1 MIRRPPRLTRTG
13 TRVPYTTRFR
23 SSCGSGVS
31 RKLLATKIKSSRLKP
46 LPRECGHGSSGQQPA
61 HLAQRGHENLDL
73 LVRVVERQRR
83 AAGRSEEHTSELQ
96 SLMRMSYAVF

>member
-1 MIRRPPRLTRTG
+1 MRISDL
-13 TRVPYTTRFR
+13 
-23 SSCGSGVS
+23 SSDVCSSDLVMASCWSGFS

-83 AAGRSEEHTSELQ
+83 AAGGADAEPLQ
-96 SLMRMSYAVF
+96 QRMRAVLAGEIGRAHV